1 MNRARTRLAVLL
13 RGGTELRVIDAHSTA
28 TLDRFSPEYVAR
40 SGGTAFTAAGLAL
53 STDYGCLARHRL
65 HAR

>member
-1 MNRARTRLAVLL
+1 MLL

-28 TLDRFSPEYVAR
+28 TPDRLSPEYVVR
-40 SGGTAFTAAGLAL
+40 FGGTAFTAAGLAL
-53 STDYGCLARHRL
+53 STDYGCLARYRL

>member
-1 MNRARTRLAVLL
+1 MRA
-13 RGGTELRVIDAHSTA
+13 GTELRVIDAHSTA
-28 TLDRFSPEYVAR
+28 TLDRFSPEYVVR

-53 STDYGCLARHRL
+53 STDYGRLARYRL